1 MNEKHLVF
9 SKFCSEN
16 IYEIKKYMLVNY
28 KSTDT
33 LTGLLYI
40 SVLISYN
47 NKLLIDLT
55 DINCSKHD
63 IGMLLIIDF

>member
-16 IYEIKKYMLVNY
+16 IYEIKKCMLVNY

>member
-16 IYEIKKYMLVNY
+16 IYEIKKCMLVNY

-33 LTGLLYI
+33 LTG
-40 SVLISYN
+40 
-47 NKLLIDLT
+47 LLIDLT

>member
-16 IYEIKKYMLVNY
+16 INEIKKCMLVNY

-40 SVLISYN
+40 SVLVSYN

>member
-1 MNEKHLVF
+1 MNEKDLVF

-16 IYEIKKYMLVNY
+16 IYEIKKCMLVNY

-40 SVLISYN
+40 SVLVSYN

>member
-1 MNEKHLVF
+1 MNEKHFVF

-16 IYEIKKYMLVNY
+16 IYEIKKCMLVNY

-40 SVLISYN
+40 SVLVSYN

>member
-16 IYEIKKYMLVNY
+16 IYEIKKCMLVNY

-40 SVLISYN
+40 SVLVSYN